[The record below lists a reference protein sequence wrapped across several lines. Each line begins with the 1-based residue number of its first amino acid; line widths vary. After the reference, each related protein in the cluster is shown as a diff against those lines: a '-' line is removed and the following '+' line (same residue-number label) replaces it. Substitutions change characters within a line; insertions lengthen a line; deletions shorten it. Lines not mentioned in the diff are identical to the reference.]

1 MKSKLWILFKNITVN
16 NYKFNKK
23 FSSSN
28 IPKTIFNI
36 ILALLV
42 SVVVI
47 AYSALYSYLA
57 TSFAKEYNLE
67 QYIPML
73 FYLVTQLF
81 IFMFSIYRVKSML
94 FDSSDNDMLFSMP
107 LKPQTILASRMLTLL
122 SVNYVL
128 TILIYAPSLVIYGM
142 VSQITITYILGAVI
156 SVIFLPFIPTVL
168 SSIVGYI
175 IAFVSSKVNSKKII
189 ETIVTFIMFILVFV
203 GVSQIQSFGTIFIN
217 NVETIDMVL
226 NNILIFPGLLFK
238 AMYNSNILALIAYIV
253 LNIILFFVFCFILSK
268 GYKNIINRL
277 KEIKK
282 VKKKGEVKFEKT
294 NNITL
299 TLIKKEFRRYISIPV
314 YVVNTF
320 FGMILLILFA
330 GSTIFIDKTT
340 IMNELFNTSQNAQM
354 GLTIFP
360 FIIMVIAF
368 TMLMSNT
375 AGSSI
380 SLEGKNLWIL
390 KTLPVDIKKV
400 LKSKVLF
407 NILVILPISII
418 SLVIVFFTFNL
429 TLTELLI
436 GILFEI
442 LISIFV
448 GEFGIIIN
456 LKYPKINYINETQ
469 VVKQSLSSF
478 LCVMLPMVVI
488 MVMPIIYFIASYTIS
503 INVFV
508 MIICGILLL
517 INALFYLLINTWGV
531 KKFNKL

>member
-1 MKSKLWILFKNITVN
+1 MNSKIYSRPRIRLPKIF
-16 NYKFNKK
+16 
-23 FSSSN
+23 FSSGGD
-28 IPKTIFNI
+28 K
-36 ILALLV
+36 
-42 SVVVI
+42 
-47 AYSALYSYLA
+47 
-57 TSFAKEYNLE
+57 NLKRK
-67 QYIPML
+67 QKI
-73 FYLVTQLF
+73 
-81 IFMFSIYRVKSML
+81 VK
-94 FDSSDNDMLFSMP
+94 
-107 LKPQTILASRMLTLL
+107 I
-122 SVNYVL
+122 
-128 TILIYAPSLVIYGM
+128 
-142 VSQITITYILGAVI
+142 
-156 SVIFLPFIPTVL
+156 
-168 SSIVGYI
+168 
-175 IAFVSSKVNSKKII
+175 
-189 ETIVTFIMFILVFV
+189 
-203 GVSQIQSFGTIFIN
+203 
-217 NVETIDMVL
+217 
-226 NNILIFPGLLFK
+226 
-238 AMYNSNILALIAYIV
+238 
-253 LNIILFFVFCFILSK
+253 
-268 GYKNIINRL
+268 
-277 KEIKK
+277 
-282 VKKKGEVKFEKT
+282 
-294 NNITL
+294 
-299 TLIKKEFRRYISIPV
+299 
-314 YVVNTF
+314 
-320 FGMILLILFA
+320 
-330 GSTIFIDKTT
+330 
-340 IMNELFNTSQNAQM
+340 
-354 GLTIFP
+354 

-429 TLTELLI
+429 ALTELLI

>member
-1 MKSKLWILFKNITVN
+1 M
-16 NYKFNKK
+16 
-23 FSSSN
+23 
-28 IPKTIFNI
+28 
-36 ILALLV
+36 
-42 SVVVI
+42 
-47 AYSALYSYLA
+47 
-57 TSFAKEYNLE
+57 
-67 QYIPML
+67 
-73 FYLVTQLF
+73 
-81 IFMFSIYRVKSML
+81 
-94 FDSSDNDMLFSMP
+94 
-107 LKPQTILASRMLTLL
+107 
-122 SVNYVL
+122 
-128 TILIYAPSLVIYGM
+128 
-142 VSQITITYILGAVI
+142 
-156 SVIFLPFIPTVL
+156 
-168 SSIVGYI
+168 
-175 IAFVSSKVNSKKII
+175 
-189 ETIVTFIMFILVFV
+189 
-203 GVSQIQSFGTIFIN
+203 
-217 NVETIDMVL
+217 
-226 NNILIFPGLLFK
+226 
-238 AMYNSNILALIAYIV
+238 
-253 LNIILFFVFCFILSK
+253 
-268 GYKNIINRL
+268 
-277 KEIKK
+277 
-282 VKKKGEVKFEKT
+282 
-294 NNITL
+294 
-299 TLIKKEFRRYISIPV
+299 

-340 IMNELFNTSQNAQM
+340 IINELFNTSQDAQM

>member
-1 MKSKLWILFKNITVN
+1 MKSKLWVLFKNITAN

-23 FSSSN
+23 FSSAN
-28 IPKTIFNI
+28 IPKTIGNI
-36 ILALLV
+36 IVTLV
-42 SVVVI
+42 VVAAVI
-47 AYSALYSYLA
+47 AYSTLYSWLA
-57 TSFAKEYNLE
+57 TSFAKNYNLE

-128 TILIYAPSLVIYGM
+128 TILIYAPSLVVYAV
-142 VSQITITYILGAVI
+142 VSQVTISYIFSAII
-156 SVIFLPFIPTVL
+156 SVIFLPFIPTIL
-168 SSIVGYI
+168 SSILGYI
-175 IAFVSSKVNSKKII
+175 IAFVSSKGNSKKVIEII
-189 ETIVTFIMFILVFV
+189 MTFLMFIVVFL
-203 GVSQIQSFGTIFIN
+203 GVSKIQEMGMVFIN
-217 NVETIDMVL
+217 NVDTIDMVL
-226 NNILIFPGLLFK
+226 NNILVFPGLLFK
-238 AMYNSNILALIAYIV
+238 AMYNSNILMAIIYI
-253 LNIILFFVFCFILSK
+253 LSNILLFSIFCFILSK

-277 KEIKK
+277 KETRKIKK
-282 VKKKGEVKFEKT
+282 KSEVKFDKT
-294 NNITL
+294 DSITIAL
-299 TLIKKEFRRYISIPV
+299 LKKEFKKYISVPV
-314 YVVNTF
+314 YIINTF
-320 FGMILLILFA
+320 FGMVLLVLFA
-330 GSTIFIDKTT
+330 GATIFIDKST
-340 IMNELFNTSQNAQM
+340 IMNELFNSSQDTQIITS
-354 GLTIFP
+354 IFP
-360 FIIMVIAF
+360 FIIIIIAF

-390 KTLPVDIKKV
+390 KTLPIDVRKILRGKV
-400 LKSKVLF
+400 IF
-407 NILVILPISII
+407 NILVILPISVI
-418 SLVIVFFTFNL
+418 SLIVIFFTFNL

-448 GEFGIIIN
+448 GQFGVVIN

-488 MVMPIIYFIASYTIS
+488 MVMPIIYFIASYAIS

-508 MIICGILLL
+508 LIICAILLL
-517 INALFYLLINTWGV
+517 INVLFYFLINNWGV

>member
-1 MKSKLWILFKNITVN
+1 
-16 NYKFNKK
+16 
-23 FSSSN
+23 
-28 IPKTIFNI
+28 
-36 ILALLV
+36 
-42 SVVVI
+42 
-47 AYSALYSYLA
+47 
-57 TSFAKEYNLE
+57 
-67 QYIPML
+67 
-73 FYLVTQLF
+73 
-81 IFMFSIYRVKSML
+81 
-94 FDSSDNDMLFSMP
+94 
-107 LKPQTILASRMLTLL
+107 
-122 SVNYVL
+122 
-128 TILIYAPSLVIYGM
+128 
-142 VSQITITYILGAVI
+142 
-156 SVIFLPFIPTVL
+156 
-168 SSIVGYI
+168 
-175 IAFVSSKVNSKKII
+175 
-189 ETIVTFIMFILVFV
+189 MFILVFV
-203 GVSQIQSFGTIFIN
+203 GVSKIQSFGTIFIN

-253 LNIILFFVFCFILSK
+253 LNIILFFVFCLILSK

-294 NNITL
+294 NDITI

-340 IMNELFNTSQNAQM
+340 IINELFNTSQDAQM

>member
-1 MKSKLWILFKNITVN
+1 
-16 NYKFNKK
+16 
-23 FSSSN
+23 
-28 IPKTIFNI
+28 
-36 ILALLV
+36 
-42 SVVVI
+42 
-47 AYSALYSYLA
+47 
-57 TSFAKEYNLE
+57 
-67 QYIPML
+67 
-73 FYLVTQLF
+73 
-81 IFMFSIYRVKSML
+81 
-94 FDSSDNDMLFSMP
+94 MP
-107 LKPQTILASRMLTLL
+107 
-122 SVNYVL
+122 Y
-128 TILIYAPSLVIYGM
+128 
-142 VSQITITYILGAVI
+142 
-156 SVIFLPFIPTVL
+156 
-168 SSIVGYI
+168 
-175 IAFVSSKVNSKKII
+175 
-189 ETIVTFIMFILVFV
+189 TF
-203 GVSQIQSFGTIFIN
+203 
-217 NVETIDMVL
+217 
-226 NNILIFPGLLFK
+226 
-238 AMYNSNILALIAYIV
+238 
-253 LNIILFFVFCFILSK
+253 K

-294 NNITL
+294 NDITI

-340 IMNELFNTSQNAQM
+340 IINELFNTSQDAQM

-456 LKYPKINYINETQ
+456 LKYPKINYINETR

>member
-1 MKSKLWILFKNITVN
+1 
-16 NYKFNKK
+16 
-23 FSSSN
+23 
-28 IPKTIFNI
+28 
-36 ILALLV
+36 
-42 SVVVI
+42 
-47 AYSALYSYLA
+47 
-57 TSFAKEYNLE
+57 
-67 QYIPML
+67 
-73 FYLVTQLF
+73 
-81 IFMFSIYRVKSML
+81 
-94 FDSSDNDMLFSMP
+94 
-107 LKPQTILASRMLTLL
+107 
-122 SVNYVL
+122 
-128 TILIYAPSLVIYGM
+128 
-142 VSQITITYILGAVI
+142 
-156 SVIFLPFIPTVL
+156 
-168 SSIVGYI
+168 
-175 IAFVSSKVNSKKII
+175 
-189 ETIVTFIMFILVFV
+189 
-203 GVSQIQSFGTIFIN
+203 
-217 NVETIDMVL
+217 
-226 NNILIFPGLLFK
+226 
-238 AMYNSNILALIAYIV
+238 
-253 LNIILFFVFCFILSK
+253 
-268 GYKNIINRL
+268 
-277 KEIKK
+277 
-282 VKKKGEVKFEKT
+282 
-294 NNITL
+294 
-299 TLIKKEFRRYISIPV
+299 
-314 YVVNTF
+314 
-320 FGMILLILFA
+320 MILLILFA

-340 IMNELFNTSQNAQM
+340 IINELFNTSQDAQM

>member
-1 MKSKLWILFKNITVN
+1 
-16 NYKFNKK
+16 
-23 FSSSN
+23 
-28 IPKTIFNI
+28 
-36 ILALLV
+36 
-42 SVVVI
+42 
-47 AYSALYSYLA
+47 
-57 TSFAKEYNLE
+57 
-67 QYIPML
+67 
-73 FYLVTQLF
+73 
-81 IFMFSIYRVKSML
+81 
-94 FDSSDNDMLFSMP
+94 
-107 LKPQTILASRMLTLL
+107 
-122 SVNYVL
+122 
-128 TILIYAPSLVIYGM
+128 
-142 VSQITITYILGAVI
+142 
-156 SVIFLPFIPTVL
+156 
-168 SSIVGYI
+168 
-175 IAFVSSKVNSKKII
+175 
-189 ETIVTFIMFILVFV
+189 
-203 GVSQIQSFGTIFIN
+203 
-217 NVETIDMVL
+217 
-226 NNILIFPGLLFK
+226 
-238 AMYNSNILALIAYIV
+238 MYNSNILALIAYIV
-253 LNIILFFVFCFILSK
+253 LNIILFFVFCLILSK

-294 NNITL
+294 NDITI

-340 IMNELFNTSQNAQM
+340 IINELFNTSQDAQM